1 MASPTYI
8 TVRRTK
14 GPPHA
19 GSPARRAKLLLM
31 TKLSTVTTA
40 LELADET
47 ERKKGLATLVLE
59 WKPED
64 FLTTSKIGLT
74 ERVQTRND

>member
-1 MASPTYI
+1 
-8 TVRRTK
+8 
-14 GPPHA
+14 
-19 GSPARRAKLLLM
+19 M
-31 TKLSTVTTA
+31 TKLSTATTA